1 MDDATLQNRL
11 RRIEQRQYLVI
22 VLLVVPY
29 LVGVGEL
36 VGYWIT
42 AVVGASLA
50 VVAFGLVVVSRRRR
64 RDAAG
69 E

>member
-11 RRIEQRQYLVI
+11 RRIEQRQSLVI
-22 VLLVVPY
+22 ALLVVPY

-42 AVVGASLA
+42 AVVVASLA
-50 VVAFGLVVVSRRRR
+50 AVAFGLVVISRRRR